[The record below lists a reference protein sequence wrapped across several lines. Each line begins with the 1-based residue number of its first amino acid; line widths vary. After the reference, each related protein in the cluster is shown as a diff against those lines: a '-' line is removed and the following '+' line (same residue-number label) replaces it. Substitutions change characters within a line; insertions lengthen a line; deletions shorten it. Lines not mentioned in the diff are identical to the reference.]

1 MAQTRILFVDDEPSI
16 RLTLPAIL
24 EMHGFVVRTASDVPE
39 ALALIQKEEFDV
51 LLSDLNIGQPGD
63 GFTIVSAMRRT
74 QPNAVTV
81 IITGYPAFETALE
94 AIRKQVDDYVVKPTD
109 VDQLIEI
116 IERKLH
122 QRQPHMPL
130 SFRRVGV
137 ILSEN
142 IGLIVDEWLQQMK
155 RHPGLKNLKLTDGE
169 RINNLPLA
177 LREVLRNLENDDPVT
192 EVARKAA
199 EEHGWTRAKQGYSIE
214 LLLEEIR
221 ILRKVMLQHIQAN
234 LLGVN
239 ISFMVPDI
247 IRLEDRISQK
257 GIIAVRAYLEMSA
270 GKSARDI

>member
-24 EMHGFVVRTASDVPE
+24 EMHGFQVRTASDVPE
-39 ALALIQKEEFDV
+39 ALTIIQKEEFDV

-122 QRQPHMPL
+122 QRQPHTPINL
-130 SFRRVGV
+130 RRVGV
-137 ILSEN
+137 ILTEN
-142 IGLIVDEWLQQMK
+142 IGQIVDEWLQQVNQ
-155 RHPGLKNLKLTDGE
+155 HPGLKALKLGDSE
-169 RINNLPLA
+169 RVGNLPLA

-192 EVARKAA
+192 ELARNAA
-199 EEHGWTRAKQGYSIE
+199 EEHGRIRAKQGYSIE
-214 LLLEEIR
+214 LLLEEVR
-221 ILRKVMLQHIQAN
+221 ILQRVLLQDVQAN
-234 LLGVN
+234 LLGLN
-239 ISFMVPDI
+239 ISFMIPDI

-257 GIIAVRAYLEMSA
+257 AVIAVKAFLETYS
-270 GKSARDI
+270 GKPARP

>member
-24 EMHGFVVRTASDVPE
+24 EMHGFQVRTASDVPE
-39 ALALIQKEEFDV
+39 ALTIIQKEEFDV

-122 QRQPHMPL
+122 QRQPHTPINL
-130 SFRRVGV
+130 RRVGV
-137 ILSEN
+137 ILTEN
-142 IGLIVDEWLQQMK
+142 IGQIVDEWLQQVNQ
-155 RHPGLKNLKLTDGE
+155 HPGLKALKLGDSE
-169 RINNLPLA
+169 RVGNLPLA

-192 EVARKAA
+192 KVARSAA
-199 EEHGWTRAKQGYSIE
+199 EEHGRIRAKQGYSIE
-214 LLLEEIR
+214 LLLEEVR
-221 ILRKVMLQHIQAN
+221 ILQRVLLQDVQAN
-234 LLGVN
+234 LLGLN
-239 ISFMVPDI
+239 ISFMIPDI

-257 GIIAVRAYLEMSA
+257 AVIAVKAFLETYS
-270 GKSARDI
+270 GKPARP

>member
-24 EMHGFVVRTASDVPE
+24 EMHGFAVITASDVPE
-39 ALALIQKEEFDV
+39 ALGLIQKEQFDV

-109 VDQLIEI
+109 VDQLIET

-122 QRQPHMPL
+122 QRQPHMPRDL
-130 SFRRVGV
+130 RRVGA
-137 ILSEN
+137 ILIESTDQ
-142 IGLIVDEWLQQMK
+142 IVDEWLRQAK
-155 RHPGLKNLKLTDGE
+155 RHPELQKLNLNDEE
-169 RINNLPLA
+169 RINQLPLT
-177 LREVLRNLENDDPVT
+177 LREVLRNLEDDDPLT
-192 EVARKAA
+192 EKARRAA
-199 EEHGWTRAKQGYSIE
+199 EEHGWTRARQGYSIE

-221 ILRKVMLQHIQAN
+221 ILQRVLLQHVQAN
-234 LLGVN
+234 LLGMN
-239 ISFMVPDI
+239 ISFMIPDI

-257 GIIAVRAYLEMSA
+257 AVIAVNAYLRARSS
-270 GKSARDI
+270 GKLVGS

>member
-39 ALALIQKEEFDV
+39 ALALIQKEQFGV

-63 GFTIVSAMRRT
+63 GFTIVSAMRRI

-122 QRQPHMPL
+122 QRQPHMPINP
-130 SFRRVGV
+130 RRVGV

-142 IGLIVDEWLQQMK
+142 IGLIVDEWLQQVK
-155 RHPGLKNLKLTDGE
+155 RHPGLKALRLGDNERVGNLLV
-169 RINNLPLA
+169 A
-177 LREVLRNLENDDPVT
+177 LREVLRNLENDGSVT
-192 EVARKAA
+192 ELARKAA
-199 EEHGWTRAKQGYSIE
+199 EEHGWIRAKQGYSIE
-214 LLLEEIR
+214 LLLEEVR
-221 ILRKVMLQHIQAN
+221 ILQRVLLQHIQAN

-247 IRLEDRISQK
+247 IYLEDRISQK
-257 GIIAVRAYLEMSA
+257 TVIAVNAYFEARS
-270 GKSARDI
+270 GKSAGL